1 MCDLH
6 HQLVGYVT
14 TAHDLGSADGSSNRF
29 ENAEEI
35 ILDQLPKAMKR
46 AVTYCTIAGAS
57 PCKTGL

>member
-14 TAHDLGSADGSSNRF
+14 IEHDLGSADGSSNCF
-29 ENAEEI
+29 ENAKEI

-46 AVTYCTIAGAS
+46 AVTCCTIAAACR
-57 PCKTGL
+57 CKTDL